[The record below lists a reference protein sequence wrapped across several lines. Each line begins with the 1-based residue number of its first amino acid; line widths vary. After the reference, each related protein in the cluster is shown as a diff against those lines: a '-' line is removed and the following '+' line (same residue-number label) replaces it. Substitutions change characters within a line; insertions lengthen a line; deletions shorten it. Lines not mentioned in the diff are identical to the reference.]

1 MEKVQS
7 KENQKLNKHAI
18 CYSMQMAW
26 NSIK

>member
-26 NSIK
+26 NPIK